1 MRTLLVLA
9 VAVTTVV
16 AVLFFGLG
24 GIGGE
29 ADVVTPPTI
38 APSGATSGAIEGDN
52 AVTTTTWAA
61 GTTTT
66 RDPDAEPTLVAVTT
80 TATPAGVATT
90 TIAPQPLGT
99 LAPIEGLG
107 HPTLDAGSSVSTVG
121 IDRIMFGMT
130 VHDAQV
136 AAGSRFTP
144 VTPVGH
150 CFLVVPEAG
159 QAGLTF
165 WVVAGTVERVDV
177 DTRTITTRSGAGI
190 GNTEERIR
198 EMFGERIHTTPLPNG
213 SGNLLAYVPKDV
225 QDATYRVMFL
235 SNGVQITRMWA
246 GRLPWVEELGGCPT

>member
-1 MRTLLVLA
+1 MRTLLVLVLA
-9 VAVTTVV
+9 AATVA

-24 GIGGE
+24 GIGDN
-29 ADVVTPPTI
+29 ADVVTPPTLV
-38 APSGATSGAIEGDN
+38 PSGGTSDAGSDDGGTA
-52 AVTTTTWAA
+52 TTTWAPA
-61 GTTTT
+61 TTTSK
-66 RDPDAEPTLVAVTT
+66 DPDAEPTLVAVTT
-80 TATPAGVATT
+80 TAAQADVATT
-90 TIAPQPLGT
+90 LPAQPLDT

-107 HPTLDAGSSVSTVG
+107 HPTLDAASSVSTVG

-130 VHDAQV
+130 VHDAQI
-136 AAGSRFTP
+136 AAGSRFSP

-198 EMFGERIHTTPLPNG
+198 EMFGERIHTTPLPDG